1 MMNKLNL
8 RRLAAVAWAAP
19 ALLAGCVSVPMAP
32 TVAAM
37 PPPNKPFQAFVAD
50 DQTCRHWAGGS
61 AGQGYDAAANQ
72 MAASTIVGAV
82 LGAAT
87 GALTGDSHDA
97 AAGAAIGTLFGG
109 SVGAQQSG
117 AITWS
122 AQRSYDIAYQQCMYA
137 RGNVIPG
144 YNPYQPHLPAPSG

>member
-1 MMNKLNL
+1 MDRWHDI
-8 RRLAAVAWAAP
+8 RRAAIALAAP
-19 ALLAGCVSVPMAP
+19 ALLAGCVTVPMAP

-37 PPPNKPFQAFVAD
+37 PPPNKPFQVFAAD
-50 DQTCRHWAGGS
+50 DQTCRHWAGGA

-82 LGAAT
+82 LGAAA
-87 GALTGDSHDA
+87 GALAGNSHDA
-97 AAGAAIGTLFGG
+97 AVGASIGTLFGG
-109 SVGAQQSG
+109 SVGAQQSS
-117 AITWS
+117 AITWN

-144 YNPYQPHLPAPSG
+144 YNPYQPHVQGPSG